1 MSKNEN
7 LHAAKVA
14 RNNEWYTLL
23 DDIEKEFNAYLE
35 FDKDVFRDKTVLC
48 PCDDPEWSNFTKYFV
63 LNFER
68 LGLKKLISTSY
79 AHGAANKQIS
89 LFESGSDNF
98 DKAKHETHGR
108 IFILDRD
115 KLKERDMNKL
125 VPEDLSW
132 EYLEGD
138 GDFRSEEVTKLRDEA
153 DIICTNPPFELA
165 IQFQSWLME
174 KEGLKFSIIAN
185 PNAVTYK
192 DIFPLIKDN
201 KMWLGN
207 KGWSEEMYF
216 KVPPEQEKWLVENK
230 KEGSAYVIKNG
241 QVVSVK

>member
-14 RNNEWYTLL
+14 KDDEYYTRLC
-23 DDIEKEFNAYLE
+23 DIESQMNAFIEY
-35 FDKDVFRDKTVLC
+35 DKDVFRDKVVLC

-79 AHGAANKQIS
+79 APGAANKQIS
-89 LFESGSDNF
+89 LFESESNNF
-98 DKAKHETHGR
+98 DKEKHETHGR

-115 KLKERDMNKL
+115 KLKEKDMDRL

-132 EYLEGD
+132 DYLEGD

-153 DIICTNPPFELA
+153 DILA
-165 IQFQSWLME
+165 SNGPISL
-174 KEGLKFSIIAN
+174 SC
-185 PNAVTYK
+185 PVC
-192 DIFPLIKDN
+192 
-201 KMWLGN
+201 
-207 KGWSEEMYF
+207 
-216 KVPPEQEKWLVENK
+216 
-230 KEGSAYVIKNG
+230 KNG
-241 QVVSVK
+241 EFKTCLKITHSRLLHVGKQVIEIFMRKQVVVHA